1 MNNITYFWGQ
11 EDTSVHFCES
21 KYTHVSWIAEFYNTI
36 SCLFYI
42 LAGLVLWKFQHQKK
56 IGISVILVG
65 IGSIMLHMTLRYY
78 GQWIDEI
85 SMLITSF
92 FGLQQIKKNL
102 SKMYLIP
109 IVVLYYYFHSYFFYF
124 LVVFAGSQLYLTY
137 KSLKLIR
144 QRNFGLKKKIMLVLY
159 INCFAL
165 GLICWL
171 ADQLYCEE
179 FKHLYMHA
187 WWHFFTALSAF
198 FGFMGFSNLSF

>member
-1 MNNITYFWGQ
+1 M
-11 EDTSVHFCES
+11 SRH
-21 KYTHVSWIAEFYNTI
+21 
-36 SCLFYI
+36 
-42 LAGLVLWKFQHQKK
+42 
-56 IGISVILVG
+56 
-65 IGSIMLHMTLRYY
+65 
-78 GQWIDEI
+78 DEI